1 MLPPAHLR
9 GRAEKGNTGQKS
21 NNTETAERGEAE
33 DPRLRLR
40 QRTRVAEQ
48 HREVIDGG
56 LV

>member
-21 NNTETAERGEAE
+21 NNTETAEWGEAE

-48 HREVIDGG
+48 HRVVIDGG